1 MRGWRIPWNG
11 EEEEALRVELEADR
25 HERLARPQLD
35 DLKQQAQKLMLA
47 AKKEV
52 EDARKREE
60 QEKLDSLAM
69 QHFLPDIKSIVNE
82 AEDEVEKALITHE
95 MIANAEEDSKLHAVE
110 MTEAACARAQQA
122 LDGVRASL
130 KAKRSELPQLDSS
143 APRGELELQR
153 LEKHLQAAQLK
164 LKPLKAARNES
175 RPCKRLEGFLNMK
188 MIEEVEEK
196 IILAEVELDRLDALL
211 KTEGPLNEVL
221 FAEMHAALKSSADA
235 QEAFTKLC
243 NQISEL
249 RANAFLKEAG
259 DSVASVEHRAEEMK
273 ASSSRWSE
281 EELGPAELREATE
294 QSFGLES
301 GAAGRP
307 WLSLKIEREVTNS
320 MAEARKLIA
329 CRQIEARNKTASPNL
344 AVGLE
349 KLQHRLMQVQA
360 EVANQR
366 KLFAVAE
373 QPRKGRKAKE
383 EVAQKLGELE
393 PILLEAEKAAVTWPV
408 QTWKASAEQ
417 KLHEMQV
424 NFKPLAR
431 LLESAKADDCHLR
444 ALQARSEAA
453 LTKLKC
459 YIQSLLSEVKL
470 RLTNCKA
477 AVEEAEE
484 APKSDSTDAVEMAK
498 ALATW
503 DRKIQAVLTSIS
515 TGRSEMSMKRL
526 ALQRLNS
533 SATSEA
539 LEALS
544 SAIGEMEGWGF
555 EPGFVDQSTHRRMI
569 VSINL
574 RLV

>member
-1 MRGWRIPWNG
+1 MQDLLREADSAEDILLVVKAG
-11 EEEEALRVELEADR
+11 EEQKVKL
-25 HERLARPQLD
+25 
-35 DLKQQAQKLMLA
+35 QQALSGTKVFVSTKA
-47 AKKEV
+47 V
-52 EDARKREE
+52 TVKR
-60 QEKLDSLAM
+60 M
-69 QHFLPDIKSIVNE
+69 V
-82 AEDEVEKALITHE
+82 
-95 MIANAEEDSKLHAVE
+95 
-110 MTEAACARAQQA
+110 TEAAISGLERLQ
-122 LDGVRASL
+122 
-130 KAKRSELPQLDSS
+130 EYETQLETS
-143 APRGELELQR
+143 
-153 LEKHLQAAQLK
+153 
-164 LKPLKAARNES
+164 NES
-175 RPCKRLEGFLNMK
+175 
-188 MIEEVEEK
+188 
-196 IILAEVELDRLDALL
+196 
-211 KTEGPLNEVL
+211 
-221 FAEMHAALKSSADA
+221 
-235 QEAFTKLC
+235 FTKLC

-294 QSFGLES
+294 Q
-301 GAAGRP
+301 
-307 WLSLKIEREVTNS
+307 SLKIEREVTNS

-373 QPRKGRKAKE
+373 QRSKGRKAKE

-393 PILLEAEKAAVTWPV
+393 PILLEAEKAAEKYEALPA
-408 QTWKASAEQ
+408 QQNAADLEESRKELKGAEQ

-453 LTKLKC
+453 LTKLKCQSEAC

-544 SAIGEMEGWGF
+544 SAIGEMEGLSKRIGELRSKATEDRRRLF
-555 EPGFVDQSTHRRMI
+555 STTETK
-569 VSINL
+569 
-574 RLV
+574 